1 MKEIDIRNPRSTGRI
16 KTKICN
22 YIKTDDGTELL
33 EFKYQRI
40 RRTILVDDFLNE
52 VMQARKNSY
61 TTEQQIRKRDTKQ
74 PELLLSV

>member
-1 MKEIDIRNPRSTGRI
+1 MKEIDIRDPRYKGRI

-61 TTEQQIRKRDTKQ
+61 TTEQ
-74 PELLLSV
+74 

>member
-1 MKEIDIRNPRSTGRI
+1 MKEIDIRDPRSKGRI

-22 YIKTDDGTELL
+22 YIKIDDGTELL

-61 TTEQQIRKRDTKQ
+61 TTEQ
-74 PELLLSV
+74 

>member
-1 MKEIDIRNPRSTGRI
+1 MKGRGLKMKEIDIRDPRSKGRI
-16 KTKICN
+16 KRKICN

-61 TTEQQIRKRDTKQ
+61 TTEQ
-74 PELLLSV
+74 